1 MKIPRILIFYSRRDL
16 LEYFESKVTD
26 AVKLREEGGMRSLFL
41 RELQSALN
49 SYCNALAVY
58 AGNDLDKYIMDNNL
72 LQVKSYH

>member
-1 MKIPRILIFYSRRDL
+1 
-16 LEYFESKVTD
+16 
-26 AVKLREEGGMRSLFL
+26 MRSLFL